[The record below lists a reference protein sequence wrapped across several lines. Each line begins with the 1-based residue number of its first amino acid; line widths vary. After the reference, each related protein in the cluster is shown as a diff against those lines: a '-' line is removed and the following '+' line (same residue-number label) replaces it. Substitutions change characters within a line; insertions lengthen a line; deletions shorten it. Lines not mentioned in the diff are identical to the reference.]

1 MFCIGSGECR
11 NGDDPPARRRA
22 QLNSGSGTAELV
34 FTYRTGSDNDP
45 DNDDD
50 GIWIGNHTRTLELD
64 AIRDVG
70 TGTDAILNHVSP
82 GTQSGHK
89 VDTS

>member
-1 MFCIGSGECR
+1 M
-11 NGDDPPARRRA
+11 
-22 QLNSGSGTAELV
+22 AELTGFQIAV

-45 DNDDD
+45 DNDD

-64 AIRDVG
+64 AI
-70 TGTDAILNHVSP
+70 LNHVST